1 MYDNMQ
7 AFKTLIYPWRLFMQE
22 AVALIVI
29 IAILRYFL
37 IRLKDMTP
45 TKLYVM
51 ILSVTA
57 IMLFMT

>member
-7 AFKTLIYPWRLFMQE
+7 AFKTLIYPWRLFVQE
-22 AVALIVI
+22 SVALIVI
-29 IAILRYFL
+29 IVILRYSL

-51 ILSVTA
+51 VLSVTT